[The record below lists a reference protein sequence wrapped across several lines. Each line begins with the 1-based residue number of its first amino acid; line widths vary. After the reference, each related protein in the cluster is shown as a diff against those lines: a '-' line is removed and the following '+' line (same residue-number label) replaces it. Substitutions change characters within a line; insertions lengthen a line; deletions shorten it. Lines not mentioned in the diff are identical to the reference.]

1 MHFGN
6 GRLTRCRD
14 VLESGF
20 HCSDLN
26 TTRFLEKMIQLE
38 NPDFVAF
45 TGTESMLLLWIYS
58 EKSLLLYAIEIH
70 G

>member
-14 VLESGF
+14 VLESEF
-20 HCSDLN
+20 RYCSDLN

-45 TGTESMLLLWIYS
+45 TGNELMFLAFDIPFVLV
-58 EKSLLLYAIEIH
+58 LYPIQIH

>member
-6 GRLTRCRD
+6 GKLTRCRD
-14 VLESGF
+14 VLESEF
-20 HCSDLN
+20 EYCSDLN

-45 TGTESMLLLWIYS
+45 TGVYGLGLRVKDYV
-58 EKSLLLYAIEIH
+58 

>member
-14 VLESGF
+14 VLESEF
-20 HCSDLN
+20 RYCSDLN

-45 TGTESMLLLWIYS
+45 TGNELMFLALDIPFVLV
-58 EKSLLLYAIEIH
+58 LYPIQIH

>member
-6 GRLTRCRD
+6 GELTRCRD
-14 VLESGF
+14 VLDTDLP
-20 HCSDLN
+20 CTDLN

-45 TGTESMLLLWIYS
+45 TGN
-58 EKSLLLYAIEIH
+58 
-70 G
+70 

>member
-14 VLESGF
+14 VLESEF
-20 HCSDLN
+20 RYCSDLN

-45 TGTESMLLLWIYS
+45 TGNELMFLALDIPFVLV
-58 EKSLLLYAIEIH
+58 LYPIQFH